1 MRQKTKVA
9 SELGIGSDLVSQ
21 AVSSCRS
28 NSGFPAQ

>member
-9 SELGIGSDLVSQ
+9 SEVGVGLDSVSR